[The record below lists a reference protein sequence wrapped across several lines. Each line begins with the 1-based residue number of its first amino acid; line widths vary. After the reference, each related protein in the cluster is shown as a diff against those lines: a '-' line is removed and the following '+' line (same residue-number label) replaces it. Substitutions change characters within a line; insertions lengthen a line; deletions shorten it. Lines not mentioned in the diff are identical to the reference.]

1 MVLSLRA
8 LGGGDSGRPRE
19 GGGAPPSYE
28 DEMRGKGG
36 PKGKKGAKKGRGG
49 RDEFDDFEDV
59 AGRRGYATGGATI
72 GERLGMLKGFLG
84 RDDDDEDVE
93 TTVDGEAADVEATE
107 PSAAPVAAEKPA
119 VAETHPPVHEEEA

>member
-1 MVLSLRA
+1 
-8 LGGGDSGRPRE
+8 
-19 GGGAPPSYE
+19 
-28 DEMRGKGG
+28 
-36 PKGKKGAKKGRGG
+36 
-49 RDEFDDFEDV
+49 
-59 AGRRGYATGGATI
+59 
-72 GERLGMLKGFLG
+72 MLKGFLG